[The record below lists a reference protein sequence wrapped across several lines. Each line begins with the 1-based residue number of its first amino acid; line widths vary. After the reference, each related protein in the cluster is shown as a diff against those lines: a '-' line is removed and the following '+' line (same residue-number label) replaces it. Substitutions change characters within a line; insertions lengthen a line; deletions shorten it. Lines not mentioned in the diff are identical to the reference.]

1 MTLNW
6 LSPQILG
13 PSRVAAHEKPSL
25 IDNIFI
31 NFHNLN
37 CTSGNLLE
45 RISEHLP
52 NFLIIEKIKIFKMP
66 KNKIKKRDYSDF
78 DKEKFIK
85 DFQKSDLK
93 DKISNMSLNDK
104 YDFLHESTMNTVN
117 KNIPYKELSM
127 NELKRKKKHGLLK
140 VFYIQ

>member
-13 PSRVAAHEKPSL
+13 PSRVTAHEKPSL
-25 IDNIFI
+25 IDNIFT
-31 NFHNLN
+31 NFHNLD
-37 CTSGNLLE
+37 CTSGNLLD

-52 NFLIIEKIKIFKMP
+52 NFLIIEKIKTFKMP
-66 KNKIKKRDYSDF
+66 KNKIKKRDYSNF

-85 DFQKSDLK
+85 YFQKSDLK

-104 YDFLHESTMNTVN
+104 YGFLHESTMNTIN
-117 KNIPYKELSM
+117 KNIPFI
-127 NELKRKKKHGLLK
+127 NE
-140 VFYIQ
+140 